1 MATTAR
7 GAKRGECEKGYA
19 CQPKRG
25 ERLHGKGKQTHVRQT
40 QLLGQVLSSSPTHRT
55 HREREEGESRRWRAL
70 AYVTN
75 CRTVKSCEN

>member
-7 GAKRGECEKGYA
+7 GVKRGEREEDGYA

-40 QLLGQVLSSSPTHRT
+40 QLLRPSVVQQPHTPHIQ
-55 HREREEGESRRWRAL
+55 REREESRDGEEGGELSR
-70 AYVTN
+70 T
-75 CRTVKSCEN
+75 